1 MAGRLRG
8 GRKKWL
14 RKAKSAIDNLEVFRS
29 QTKKPLGNRFRKG
42 RESQRRSSESPS
54 QGPQQ
59 SEKATPTPAHIH
71 NAEKGYR
78 AAQMRQQLLKLTSLD
93 LAEEARRVTA
103 SEKLTDKEVE
113 RVFKLFVLSE
123 HSSLDSRERGELIEL
138 ILKEN
143 Q

>member
-1 MAGRLRG
+1 MIIV
-8 GRKKWL
+8 RKMKGKIGML
-14 RKAKSAIDNLEVFRS
+14 DVFRS
-29 QTKKPLGNRFRKG
+29 QRKKFLGNRYRKG
-42 RESQRRSSESPS
+42 RASPFRIKPEPPS
-54 QGPQQ
+54 QMPQQ
-59 SEKATPTPAHIH
+59 SEKDTPTPAHIR

-78 AAQMRQQLLKLTSLD
+78 AARMRQQLLKLTSLD

-138 ILKEN
+138 ILKAN